1 MLASSSHTHSNAML
15 RNALTALTTQ
25 YCCFSGRASRRELLS
40 YLLFLY
46 GANCLFGLF
55 CGAFFGLL
63 PDMGDAINMN
73 GLLGGLMMIFYLCV
87 LSPTLA
93 IIVRRLHDVGRS
105 RRNVLWLLLPIIGW
119 CILAV
124 YLCQKS
130 TPDANK

>member
-1 MLASSSHTHSNAML
+1 ML

-46 GANCLFGLF
+46 GANCLLGLF

-105 RRNVLWLLLPIIGW
+105 GRNVLWLLLPIIGW

-124 YLCQKS
+124 YLSQKS
-130 TPDANK
+130 TSYTNKYGFAEK

>member
-1 MLASSSHTHSNAML
+1 ML

-46 GANCLFGLF
+46 GANCLLGLF

-105 RRNVLWLLLPIIGW
+105 GRNVLWLFLPIIGW

-130 TPDANK
+130 TPDANKYGIAEK

>member
-1 MLASSSHTHSNAML
+1 ML
-15 RNALTALTTQ
+15 RNALTALTTR

-46 GANCLFGLF
+46 GANCLLGLF
-55 CGAFFGLL
+55 SGAFFGLL

-105 RRNVLWLLLPIIGW
+105 GRNVLWLFLPIIGW

-130 TPDANK
+130 TSYTNKYGFAEK

>member
-1 MLASSSHTHSNAML
+1 MFASSSPTHQGML
-15 RNALTALTTQ
+15 RNALTALTAR

-46 GANCLFGLF
+46 GANCLLGLF
-55 CGAFFGLL
+55 CGVLFGLV
-63 PDMGDAINMN
+63 PDRGDTLHMN
-73 GLLGGLMMIFYLCV
+73 GLLGVVLMLCYLCV

-105 RRNVLWLLLPIIGW
+105 GRNVLCLLLPIIGW
-119 CILAV
+119 GILAV

-130 TPDANK
+130 TLS

>member
-1 MLASSSHTHSNAML
+1 ML

-46 GANCLFGLF
+46 GANCLLGLF

-105 RRNVLWLLLPIIGW
+105 GRNVLWLLLPIIGW

-130 TPDANK
+130 TPTGGSRARLRTFCS